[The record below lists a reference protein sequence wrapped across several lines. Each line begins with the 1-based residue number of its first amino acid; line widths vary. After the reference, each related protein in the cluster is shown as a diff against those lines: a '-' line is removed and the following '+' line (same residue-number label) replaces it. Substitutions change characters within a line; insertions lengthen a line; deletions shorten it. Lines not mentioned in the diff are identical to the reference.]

1 MMTTLVRA
9 HLIRHQLRGGSE
21 PAVASRCSRRRK
33 EAEPGVFM
41 EGTEGNPKKLNISG
55 NPGGHPLRSF
65 YRIRTSLASA
75 PAQRLF

>member
-1 MMTTLVRA
+1 VVVPNR
-9 HLIRHQLRGGSE
+9 
-21 PAVASRCSRRRK
+21 PSRRAVPAAAKKLSPVSSWKALK
-33 EAEPGVFM
+33 EGL
-41 EGTEGNPKKLNISG
+41 EGNPKKLNISG